1 MHHLNLQS
9 SLAAA
14 LLLLAGHHAALA
26 APRKSSK
33 GEFLVDKATVA
44 KHAPAFNSFDGD
56 IFAGHIP
63 MRQKNGNDGELY
75 FMMFDATEKFH
86 DDTIIVWL
94 NGGPGCSSFAGGLF
108 FEMGP
113 ITVPIRP
120 AGYMGSKKLAP
131 LVPNEY
137 AWTKASAVM
146 YLEQPA
152 GVGFSSGIE
161 PRSEDDLSSDFYFF
175 FQNFLDIFTDYRDKR
190 LFIVGESYAGHY
202 APSMAHKLHQMNKK
216 NKDPAR
222 HINLAGVGVGNGWVD
237 AKVQGEAVIDYAY
250 WHGMIDATT
259 KAALHEQFQV
269 CLDGGVPKAP
279 LFHAFNVPDECGTM
293 GAVLSAAGAG
303 ALKGPWRGGPNTY
316 DVTTWDL
323 YPVLLGRNGTIDNFF
338 NNPEIRKAIHA
349 PTNVMVWEQ
358 CIPGAGRRRLSV
370 DGTGE
375 TTGEDVALFHHPTD
389 RMLMLEDDRPL
400 SVMPYISELLDDAG
414 VDVLFYNGDRD
425 MSCCIQGSEKLL
437 NEMSWSG
444 QKNWL
449 NPYVNQRGLWVV
461 DNEVA
466 GYGKGYKNLQFVAVY
481 NSGHLVPYNVPKPA
495 LNLITRFLGGDS
507 FVDAELPIYPGVGGG
522 PKANMAAEVSG
533 KGEEGSNGEGGNG
546 YNRVLVGFACFIGG
560 ITCSLILG
568 KFIKQQKNQMHMYS
582 EVPSIPPSPGM
593 GWNVQIN

>member
-1 MHHLNLQS
+1 M
-9 SLAAA
+9 
-14 LLLLAGHHAALA
+14 
-26 APRKSSK
+26 
-33 GEFLVDKATVA
+33 VDKATIA
-44 KHAPAFNSFDGD
+44 KHEPAFNSFDGD

-63 MRQKNGNDGELY
+63 MRQRDGTDGELY
-75 FMMFDATEKFH
+75 FMMFDATDKVH

-113 ITVPIRP
+113 IAVPLRP

-131 LVPNEY
+131 MVPNEY

-152 GVGFSSGIE
+152 GVGFSTGIE
-161 PRSEDDLSSDFYFF
+161 PRNEDDLSSDFYSF
-175 FQNFLDIFTDYRDKR
+175 FQNFLDIFTDYRHKR
-190 LFIVGESYAGHY
+190 LYIIGESYAGYY
-202 APSMAHKLHQMNKK
+202 APSMAHKVHQMNKK

-250 WHGMIDATT
+250 WHGMIDQQS
-259 KAALHEQFQV
+259 KQALHEQFQV

-303 ALKGPWRGGPNTY
+303 ALKGAWRGGPNTY
-316 DVTTWDL
+316 DVSTWDM

-338 NNPEIRKAIHA
+338 NNPEIREAIHA
-349 PTNVMVWEQ
+349 PTNVVLWEQ

-370 DGTGE
+370 DDKGE
-375 TTGEDVALFHHPTD
+375 MTMADEDAEMSHPTD

-414 VDVLFYNGDRD
+414 IDVLFYNGDRD
-425 MSCCIQGSEKLL
+425 MSCCVQGSEKLL
-437 NEMSWSG
+437 NEMAWSG
-444 QKNWL
+444 QTNWL

-461 DNEVA
+461 DGEVA
-466 GYGKGYKNLQFVAVY
+466 GYGKGYKNLQFVVVY

-495 LNLITRFLGGDS
+495 LDLVNRFLGGES
-507 FVDAELPIYPGVGGG
+507 FVDTDLPVYPGVGGG
-522 PKANMAAEVSG
+522 PKAAEEPVASV
-533 KGEEGSNGEGGNG
+533 GSNADENNGGGGNTVVIG
-546 YNRVLVGFACFIGG
+546 ILCFVGG
-560 ITCSLILG
+560 IVCSLILG
-568 KFIKQQKNQMHMYS
+568 KLILHKKQRMYN

-593 GWNVQIN
+593 GNVQIG

>member
-1 MHHLNLQS
+1 M
-9 SLAAA
+9 
-14 LLLLAGHHAALA
+14 
-26 APRKSSK
+26 
-33 GEFLVDKATVA
+33 VDKATIA
-44 KHAPAFNSFDGD
+44 KHEPAFNSFDGD

-63 MRQKNGNDGELY
+63 MRQRDGNDGELY
-75 FMMFDATEKFH
+75 FMMFDAAEKVH

-113 ITVPIRP
+113 IAVPLRP
-120 AGYMGSKKLAP
+120 AGFMGSNKLAP

-152 GVGFSSGIE
+152 GVGFSTGIE
-161 PRSEDDLSSDFYFF
+161 PRNEDDLSSDFYSF
-175 FQNFLDIFTDYRDKR
+175 FQNFLDIFTDYRHKR
-190 LFIVGESYAGHY
+190 LYIIGESYAGYY
-202 APSMAHKLHQMNKK
+202 APSMAHKVHQMNKK
-216 NKDPAR
+216 NKDPTR

-250 WHGMIDATT
+250 WHGMIDQQS
-259 KAALHEQFQV
+259 KQALHEQFQV

-303 ALKGPWRGGPNTY
+303 ALKGAWRGGPNTY
-316 DVTTWDL
+316 DVSTWDM

-338 NNPEIRKAIHA
+338 NNPEIREAIHA
-349 PTNVMVWEQ
+349 PTNVMLWEQ

-370 DGTGE
+370 DDEGE
-375 TTGEDVALFHHPTD
+375 TTMADVDAEMPHPTD

-414 VDVLFYNGDRD
+414 IDVLFYNGDRD
-425 MSCCIQGSEKLL
+425 MSCCVQGSEKLL
-437 NEMSWSG
+437 NDMAWSG
-444 QKNWL
+444 QTNWL

-461 DNEVA
+461 DGEVA
-466 GYGKGYKNLQFVAVY
+466 GYGKGYKNLQFVVVY

-495 LNLITRFLGGDS
+495 LDLVTRFLGGES
-507 FVDAELPIYPGVGGG
+507 FVDADLPIYPGVGGG
-522 PKANMAAEVSG
+522 PKAAVEAVAASSGSSFDDEKNGG
-533 KGEEGSNGEGGNG
+533 KGGNNAVIG
-546 YNRVLVGFACFIGG
+546 ILCFVGG
-560 ITCSLILG
+560 IVCSLILG
-568 KFIKQQKNQMHMYS
+568 KFIIHKKQRMYN
-582 EVPSIPPSPGM
+582 EVPSIPPSPGLS
-593 GWNVQIN
+593 NVQIG